1 MKANNKRIRAR
12 MAAGLLLLAVLGA
25 GYTYLNAGYTAD
37 ETALAAMAPGEGITV
52 TLPTEDLVIFGAE
65 EPSAGLIFYPG
76 GKVEHLA
83 YAPLLRALA
92 REGITCVLTEMPF
105 DLAVLDMDAAEK
117 ARAQLPE
124 IERWYIG
131 GHSLGG
137 AMAAAC
143 AAEHLADYE
152 GVILLA
158 AYSTKDLNH
167 SDLKVISLYGNKDTV
182 LDMDKYR
189 EYRTN
194 LPTDTVEAVLEGGNH
209 AQFGSYGPQEGDG
222 TATVLPEEQI
232 AWAAEIISCEI
243 NGIER

>member
-1 MKANNKRIRAR
+1 MKGNKRGKRALL
-12 MAAGLLLLAVLGA
+12 AAGVLILTVLGA
-25 GYTYLNAGYTAD
+25 GYTYLNSGYSAD
-37 ETALAAMAPGEGITV
+37 EAALAAMASGEGITV
-52 TLPTEDLVIFGAE
+52 TKPTDDLVIFAAE

-124 IERWYIG
+124 VERWYIG

-137 AMAAAC
+137 AMAAAYASEH
-143 AAEHLADYE
+143 AAEYE
-152 GVILLA
+152 GLLLLA

-167 SDLKVISLYGNKDTV
+167 SNLKVISLYGNRDAV

-189 EYRTN
+189 EYRSN
-194 LPTDTVEAVLEGGNH
+194 LPADTVEAVLEGGNH
-209 AQFGSYGPQEGDG
+209 AGFGSYGPQEGDG
-222 TATVLPEEQI
+222 TAAVLPEEQI
-232 AWAAEIISCEI
+232 VWAAEIISHEI
-243 NGIER
+243 NGI